1 MSVIWIIILLVAVFS
16 VFTFN
21 SLIKLRNLVKE
32 AWSGIDVQLKR
43 RYNLVPNLVDLVKG
57 YAQYEK
63 DVLESVTNARAKT
76 TSSTNTKE
84 RAESE
89 GALSQTL
96 KTLFAV
102 VENYPQL
109 KANQNYL
116 ALQKELSEIEDNI
129 QLSRRY
135 YNGVVRDLNIKIESV
150 PSNIIAASFKFEQA
164 DFFQIESA
172 VEREVPKF
180 NP

>member
-1 MSVIWIIILLVAVFS
+1 MWITFIIIIIIATVVILL
-16 VFTFN
+16 FN
-21 SLIKLRNLVKE
+21 SFIRKRTHVQE

-150 PSNIIAASFKFEQA
+150 PSNIIAALFKFEQA

>member
-1 MSVIWIIILLVAVFS
+1 MSVIWIIILIIAAFS
-16 VFTFN
+16 IFTFN

-43 RYNLVPNLVDLVKG
+43 RYNLIPNLVNLVKG

-76 TSSTNTKE
+76 TSSTNTRE

-89 GALSQTL
+89 DRLSETL

-135 YNGVVRDLNIKIESV
+135 YNGVVRDLNIKIESA
-150 PSNIIAASFKFEQA
+150 PSNIIAALFKFQKA

-172 VEREVPKF
+172 VEREVPKVK
-180 NP
+180 P